1 MLEWFEIPPLPSFR
15 TTYTP
20 YFQKVEIFY
29 TDGSQTTRQLK
40 INCFFLFTKVKKLSI
55 IILTL
60 NEYLIYINVKT
71 LEEDKIMA
79 KNDELTA
86 QVAELENMLVC
97 LEERLSQVKP
107 IKVSRKVEVMN
118 ILKDNGHI
126 SVADIAILV
135 GITERNISSQLTY
148 LRRDGINI
156 GTDSKGRK
164 FIES

>member
-1 MLEWFEIPPLPSFR
+1 MVWNTPSTLIPNYLHPLFSKSRNFLYR
-15 TTYTP
+15 RIANNTTIEN
-20 YFQKVEIFY
+20 K
-29 TDGSQTTRQLK
+29 L
-40 INCFFLFTKVKKLSI
+40 FFLFTKVKKLSI

-148 LRRDGINI
+148 LRRNGINI